1 MNVPRE
7 STPYRPSGEP
17 TGRRRAVVI
26 VTVAIVAI
34 GLTLHNAGVLP
45 PT

>member
-1 MNVPRE
+1 MNAPGE
-7 STPYRPSGEP
+7 LTPYRPSGEP

-26 VTVAIVAI
+26 VTVVAI